1 MPSLATRRPN
11 PLLQLATFALALTI
25 VSLFASDASAQLAE
39 KLREHNRQFYGP
51 LYDERGYADSLG
63 LRGHKRYVN
72 GGFYGPPQ
80 IYSRQ
85 YGTIYGYRTDLPFR
99 PLRAN
104 QGVGYS
110 GSED

>member
-1 MPSLATRRPN
+1 MPSLATRRSN
-11 PLLQLATFALALTI
+11 PLLKLATLAFALTI
-25 VSLFASDASAQLAE
+25 LSLSASDASAQFAE
-39 KLREHNRQFYGP
+39 KLRAHNRHFYGD
-51 LYDERGYADSLG
+51 LYEERGYADSLG
-63 LRGHKRYVN
+63 LHGHKRCVN

-85 YGTIYGYRTDLPFR
+85 YGTIYGYRTDLPFQ

-110 GSED
+110 GSEN